1 MEGGELT
8 NQERES
14 KLANEFDRFT
24 LEKGETIQLYF
35 MRYSKLINDINIIV
49 LNMTKLQVNTKF
61 VNHLQPEWS
70 RFVTRVKRAGNLH
83 NVSFDQLY
91 AYLKHNEADAREVQ
105 AMRAKFCDPLAL
117 IAKNYNPSP
126 SYSTLAI
133 ASRYTPTN
141 NHLRFFSNPRT
152 QANVQ
157 EGRVIV
163 QNVQGRHSQ
172 GCYKYKGK
180 GHYAK
185 KCTTKK
191 RVKDSKWF
199 KDKMLLA
206 QKQEARLELDDEE
219 QDFMAD
225 ELEGFDS
232 VYEGLQLNT
241 TSIFMTDHVDAFD
254 SDCDEAPISS
264 AIFITRL
271 SPTRSV
277 NGDDVGPFYDTD
289 ILSEVPNY
297 DNYHDNDMFHQFVQ
311 DLDYSEQSVSV
322 NDTFVALTND
332 NHVISEIPYAGS
344 NKNEV
349 IQDMNSLAQNDA
361 VILSIIENMQHEVTR
376 MEIDVNACS
385 MEKKFFE
392 IEKKELSLENYR
404 LLEESMSCDI
414 MCTILHLVK
423 DMDVYSVFS
432 CMFIDKTVE
441 CEILEAQLSKLKAN
455 VENKSFNDLLKCFAK
470 LEEYSI
476 SLKLSLQHYKEKMI
490 CNGSWKW
497 HDASLI
503 SELKNKSYEIN
514 DLKAQL
520 QDKSIAV
527 NELKKLLTKLKG
539 KGFVG
544 PVYLTVNVF
553 PQIAPLFHRASLAAA
568 IYTPSGSELAT
579 YEYIA
584 DRKLLCLERH
594 ASLKLGEEHPKYYQA
609 KGSKDE
615 EKLVHLKMVVKF
627 EVLIEKKKTCSLGL
641 MGEGVVVTSSSLEML
656 TNSCLEGIIV
666 SLIFLKG
673 LEEEALVE
681 FMVELFE
688 EDEVGKK
695 NEKDGLF
702 NLKANDQSEKA

>member
-91 AYLKHNEADAREVQ
+91 AYLKHNEVDTSEVQ
-105 AMRAKFCDPLAL
+105 AMRAKFRDPFAL

-133 ASRYTPTN
+133 ASRYPPTN
-141 NHLRFFSNPRT
+141 NHLRFFSNLRI

-157 EGRVIV
+157 DGRVIV

-172 GCYKYKGK
+172 GCYNYKGE

-185 KCTTKK
+185 KCTKKK

-241 TSIFMTDHVDAFD
+241 TSIFMTNHVDAFG

-361 VILSIIENMQHEVTR
+361 EW
-376 MEIDVNACS
+376 EIDVNTCS
-385 MEKKFFE
+385 MEKKYFE

-404 LLEESMSCDI
+404 LLEESLSCDI
-414 MCTILHLVK
+414 MCKILRSVK

-441 CEILEAQLSKLKAN
+441 CEILEAELSKLKEN
-455 VENKSFNDLLKCFAK
+455 VENKSFNDLLKRFAK
-470 LEEYSI
+470 LEKYSI
-476 SLKLSLQHYKEKMI
+476 SLELSLQHHKEKMI

-503 SELKNKSYEIN
+503 SELKNQSYEIN

-539 KGFVG
+539 KGMD
-544 PVYLTVNVF
+544 T
-553 PQIAPLFHRASLAAA
+553 
-568 IYTPSGSELAT
+568 
-579 YEYIA
+579 
-584 DRKLLCLERH
+584 
-594 ASLKLGEEHPKYYQA
+594 
-609 KGSKDE
+609 
-615 EKLVHLKMVVKF
+615 
-627 EVLIEKKKTCSLGL
+627 
-641 MGEGVVVTSSSLEML
+641 
-656 TNSCLEGIIV
+656 
-666 SLIFLKG
+666 
-673 LEEEALVE
+673 
-681 FMVELFE
+681 
-688 EDEVGKK
+688 
-695 NEKDGLF
+695 
-702 NLKANDQSEKA
+702 